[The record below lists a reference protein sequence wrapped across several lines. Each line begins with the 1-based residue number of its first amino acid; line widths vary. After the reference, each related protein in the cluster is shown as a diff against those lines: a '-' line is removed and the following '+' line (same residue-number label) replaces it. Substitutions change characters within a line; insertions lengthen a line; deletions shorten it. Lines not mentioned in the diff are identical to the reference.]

1 MTEDLSGVNS
11 AAEESKLL
19 TDVAPQGPET
29 EVGEVE
35 TPQDTKAD
43 GDEQVK
49 RKKPSG
55 WFRKINKLERENA
68 ELRAKMSAE
77 VPRATAVLDKKPQLD
92 QYKSYDEYS
101 EAVTD
106 WKVDQKLKA
115 RDEDAKKARQQDE
128 VNKASAS
135 WQQKVENLIDSDD
148 AFEDYEDVVGS
159 YKGEVNSAILQFLR
173 EADIGPHLA
182 YYLGKN
188 PDVVDDLN
196 NKTPYAIAKEMAK
209 IEASLS
215 NPTPSV
221 KISKSPPPINPVKGS
236 SKTMVKLDALDTDA
250 YLAQRYPH
258 LLKK

>member
-11 AAEESKLL
+11 AAEESVTLA
-19 TDVAPQGPET
+19 DVGPTGLEA

-35 TPQDTKAD
+35 TPEDTKTD
-43 GDEQVK
+43 GEQVK

-55 WFRKINKLERENA
+55 WLRKINKLERENA
-68 ELRAKMSAE
+68 ELRAKTGAE
-77 VPRATAVLDKKPQLD
+77 PSQTAAALDKKPLLND
-92 QYKSYDEYS
+92 YKTYDEYN
-101 EAVTD
+101 EALTD
-106 WKVDQKLKA
+106 WKVDQKLTI
-115 RDEDAKKARQQDE
+115 RDENAKKAKQQE
-128 VNKASAS
+128 EANKAVTS
-135 WQQKVENLIDSDD
+135 WQQKVEDLVDSDD
-148 AFEDYEDVVGS
+148 AYDDYEDVVGS
-159 YKGEVNSAILQFLR
+159 YKGEVNSVILQFLR
-173 EADIGPHLA
+173 EADIGPKLA
-182 YYLGKN
+182 YHLGKN
-188 PDVVDDLN
+188 PEIVEDLN
-196 NKTPYAIAKEMAK
+196 GKTSYAIAKEMAK